1 MPDQVHRHVS
11 LCVSSPSPPSPQM
24 RVYKLLQSTSYLLQN
39 ALPLPE
45 AFFVG
50 SIWFY
55 YLWAAAVRALLSI
68 RKLVVQNL

>member
-11 LCVSSPSPPSPQM
+11 LCVSSASPQM
-24 RVYKLLQSTSYLLQN
+24 RFYKLLQSTCSPLQN

-55 YLWAAAVRALLSI
+55 YLWAAAIRALLSL